1 MLARQGLKSAS
12 RTWAAAAR
20 PMLVRSF
27 GAEPEGKLAEAVVPD
42 KFKED
47 WTKIAPNYDL
57 PHFPSSYMKARPPVS
72 DTLPTKLVVNF
83 VLPHTFELNAKEVD
97 MVILPAKSG
106 QMGVLPGHVPTIA
119 ELKPGVM
126 SVHEGTE
133 VKQYFLSSG
142 FAFVHANSVTDIVA
156 IEAIP
161 LDKLDPDEVRKGV
174 QEYTQKVASA
184 KDDLEKAEAQIGLE
198 VHSALQSALGVT
210 V

>member
-1 MLARQGLKSAS
+1 
-12 RTWAAAAR
+12 
-20 PMLVRSF
+20 
-27 GAEPEGKLAEAVVPD
+27 
-42 KFKED
+42 
-47 WTKIAPNYDL
+47 
-57 PHFPSSYMKARPPVS
+57 
-72 DTLPTKLVVNF
+72 
-83 VLPHTFELNAKEVD
+83 

-133 VKQYFLSSG
+133 VKQYFVSSG

-156 IEAIP
+156 IEAVP

-198 VHSALQSALGVT
+198 VHSALQAALGVT
-210 V
+210 L